1 MRIAIIGAGSAGIT
15 AAYHFLKETGIQVDL
30 YEKGN
35 NIHNR
40 QRNEVMSGFGGAGTY
55 SDGKL
60 TLTTEYG
67 GWLTDYMSE
76 KELEVLIEEADDIW
90 KNVSGV
96 LELDSKSNY
105 EAVKDLEY
113 SCSRQNLKLYP
124 AKIRHLGTDN
134 CLLFIRKMYEM
145 FEQSLHIKIHC
156 NSDVVDLI
164 VDGDRVTGLRA
175 VENGETVER
184 EYDKIIAAVGRS
196 GNSWMQEIVRK
207 YALNYDL
214 NPVDI
219 GVRVEVPRSVTDHF
233 TNQLY
238 EFKIKYYT
246 NGFEDEVRTFC
257 VNPGG
262 FVAIERNKD
271 NLLTVNGHSYKNR
284 KSDNT
289 NFALLVSTKFTEPF
303 DEPLKYGEYIAR
315 LANML
320 AGGDN
325 IIVQRY
331 GALTRG
337 SRSTKKRI
345 EKNFVHPTLPGA
357 MPGDLS
363 FVLPYRYISDLT
375 ETIERLNTVMPGMS
389 DPNTLLY
396 GVEVKFYSVR
406 IKVDGKMRSANLEN
420 LYCVGDGAGLTR
432 GIIQASVSG
441 LIAAKDILGK

>member
-15 AAYHFLKETGIQVDL
+15 AAYRLLKEKGITVDL

-35 NIHNR
+35 NIHDR
-40 QRNEVMSGFGGAGTY
+40 KRNEVMSGFGGAGTY

-76 KELEVLIEEADDIW
+76 KALEALIEEADDIW

-96 LELDSKSNY
+96 FELDSKSNY
-105 EAVKDLEY
+105 ELVKDLEY
-113 SCSRQNLKLYP
+113 TCSRQNLKLYP

-145 FEQSLHIKIHC
+145 FEQSPNTNIHC
-156 NSDVVDLI
+156 NSDVTDLI
-164 VDGDRVTGLRA
+164 VEGDRVTGVRA
-175 VENGETVER
+175 DVNGQIIER
-184 EYDKIIAAVGRS
+184 KYDKIIAAVGRS
-196 GNSWMQEIVRK
+196 GNSWMQEMVRK
-207 YALNYDL
+207 YSFGYDL

-284 KSDNT
+284 KSENT

-331 GALTRG
+331 GDLTRG
-337 SRSTKKRI
+337 RRSTAKRI
-345 EKNFVHPTLPGA
+345 EKNFVHPTLPDA

-363 FVLPYRYISDLT
+363 FVLPYRYISDIT

-406 IKVDGKMRSANLEN
+406 IKVDSKMKSANLEN

-441 LIAAKDILGK
+441 LIAAKDILGE